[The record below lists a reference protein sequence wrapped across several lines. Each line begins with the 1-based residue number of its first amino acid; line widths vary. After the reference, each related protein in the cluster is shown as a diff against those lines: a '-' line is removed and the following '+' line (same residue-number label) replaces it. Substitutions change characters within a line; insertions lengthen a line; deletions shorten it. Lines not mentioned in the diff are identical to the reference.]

1 MRSLLTSALCAAL
14 LSCGPGFA
22 WAAPATDAADMS
34 KPATE
39 HTRAA
44 HAAMSKEVDFADR
57 QDFQDAQR
65 GFLAPL
71 PDRGRI
77 LDAAGRE
84 TWNLVPYDF
93 LAPAMSRDFPP
104 SLIMPT
110 PAPDTVNPSLWRQSQ
125 LVLRDGLYKVVDRL
139 YQIRNADLSNMT
151 IIEGDSGII
160 VVDPLISA
168 ENAAAALKLYYAHRP
183 HKPVVAV
190 IYSHSHVDHYGG
202 VHGVV
207 DEKDVAAGK
216 VQIIAPKGFMEA
228 AVAENVLAGNAMSR
242 RAQYMYGS
250 LLPPSPRGHVGAGLG
265 LATSRGTS
273 GLLEPTRLI
282 EKDGETLRLDGLTFI
297 FQMAPNTEAPA
308 EMHWYIPE
316 LKALTAAENCTH
328 TMHNLYTL
336 RGAKARDP
344 LCWSRALDESL
355 QRWGGEAEVLYG
367 MHHWP
372 VWGAER
378 VRTELG
384 LMRDLYRYINDQTL
398 HLANKGQTMLE
409 IAETL
414 RLPPEL
420 QRVFSLRGYYGSLNH
435 NAKAVY
441 NYYLGWFDGNPAH
454 LHVLAPVEAARKY
467 VEYMGGADA
476 VLKRARK
483 DFEAGRY
490 RWVAQV
496 LDHVIFAEPDNKAAR
511 ELAADALEQLGY
523 QAESAPWRNFYLSG
537 ARDLRGLPPAVPAN
551 AAGPVNT
558 QARAMPAALYFD
570 YLGVRLDGVRAQ
582 GKTLDLLI
590 RLTDTQE
597 GWELHLANSVLTAHR
612 ADRDRRAPLL
622 TCTRLQMM
630 ALFEGRLTP
639 EQAMQQGLLQHAAP
653 VKELLSLLDSFR
665 PDFRLVLP

>member
-1 MRSLLTSALCAAL
+1 MRTLLTSALCAAL
-14 LSCGPGFA
+14 LSCGPGVV
-22 WAAPATDAADMS
+22 WAAPAPDAADMS

-77 LDAAGRE
+77 LDANGRE
-84 TWNLVPYDF
+84 TWNLAPYDF

-104 SLIMPT
+104 SVIMPT
-110 PAPDTVNPSLWRQSQ
+110 QAPDTVNPSLWRQSQ

-216 VQIIAPKGFMEA
+216 VRIIAPGGFMEA

-282 EKDGETLRLDGLTFI
+282 EKDGETLQLDGLTFI

-454 LHVLAPVEAARKY
+454 LHMLAPVE
-467 VEYMGGADA
+467 
-476 VLKRARK
+476 
-483 DFEAGRY
+483 
-490 RWVAQV
+490 
-496 LDHVIFAEPDNKAAR
+496 AAR

-537 ARDLRGLPPAVPAN
+537 ARDLRGLPPAVSAN
-551 AAGPVNT
+551 AASPVNT
-558 QARAMPAALYFD
+558 QARAMPAALYFA
-570 YLGVRLDGVRAQ
+570 YLGVRLDGIRAQ
-582 GKTLDLLI
+582 DKTLDLLI

-597 GWELHLANSVLTAHR
+597 GWELHLANSVLTARR

-639 EQAMQQGLLQHAAP
+639 EQAVQQGLLQNAAP

-665 PDFRLVLP
+665 PDFQLVLP

>member
-1 MRSLLTSALCAAL
+1 
-14 LSCGPGFA
+14 
-22 WAAPATDAADMS
+22 
-34 KPATE
+34 
-39 HTRAA
+39 
-44 HAAMSKEVDFADR
+44 
-57 QDFQDAQR
+57 
-65 GFLAPL
+65 
-71 PDRGRI
+71 
-77 LDAAGRE
+77 
-84 TWNLVPYDF
+84 
-93 LAPAMSRDFPP
+93 
-104 SLIMPT
+104 
-110 PAPDTVNPSLWRQSQ
+110 
-125 LVLRDGLYKVVDRL
+125 
-139 YQIRNADLSNMT
+139 
-151 IIEGDSGII
+151 
-160 VVDPLISA
+160 
-168 ENAAAALKLYYAHRP
+168 
-183 HKPVVAV
+183 
-190 IYSHSHVDHYGG
+190 
-202 VHGVV
+202 
-207 DEKDVAAGK
+207 
-216 VQIIAPKGFMEA
+216 
-228 AVAENVLAGNAMSR
+228 
-242 RAQYMYGS
+242 
-250 LLPPSPRGHVGAGLG
+250 
-265 LATSRGTS
+265 
-273 GLLEPTRLI
+273 
-282 EKDGETLRLDGLTFI
+282 
-297 FQMAPNTEAPA
+297 MAPNTEAPA

-454 LHVLAPVEAARKY
+454 LHMLAPVEAARKY

-483 DFEAGRY
+483 DFEAGQY

-537 ARDLRGLPPAVPAN
+537 ARDLRGLPPAVSAN
-551 AAGPVNT
+551 AASPVNT

-570 YLGVRLDGVRAQ
+570 YLGVRLDGIRAQ

-590 RLTDTQE
+590 RLTDTHE

-639 EQAMQQGLLQHAAP
+639 EQAVQQGLLQNAAP

-665 PDFRLVLP
+665 PDFQLVLP

>member
-1 MRSLLTSALCAAL
+1 MRTLLTSALCAAL
-14 LSCGPGFA
+14 LSCGPGVA
-22 WAAPATDAADMS
+22 WAAPAPDAADMS
-34 KPATE
+34 KPATG

-77 LDAAGRE
+77 LDANGRE
-84 TWNLVPYDF
+84 TWNLAPYDF

-104 SLIMPT
+104 SVIMPT
-110 PAPDTVNPSLWRQSQ
+110 QAPDTVNPSLWRQSQ

-202 VHGVV
+202 VHG
-207 DEKDVAAGK
+207 
-216 VQIIAPKGFMEA
+216 
-228 AVAENVLAGNAMSR
+228 
-242 RAQYMYGS
+242 
-250 LLPPSPRGHVGAGLG
+250 
-265 LATSRGTS
+265 
-273 GLLEPTRLI
+273 
-282 EKDGETLRLDGLTFI
+282 
-297 FQMAPNTEAPA
+297 
-308 EMHWYIPE
+308 
-316 LKALTAAENCTH
+316 
-328 TMHNLYTL
+328 
-336 RGAKARDP
+336 
-344 LCWSRALDESL
+344 
-355 QRWGGEAEVLYG
+355 
-367 MHHWP
+367 
-372 VWGAER
+372 AER

-384 LMRDLYRYINDQTL
+384 LMRDLYRYINDQTM

-454 LHVLAPVEAARKY
+454 LHMLAPVEAARKY

-483 DFEAGRY
+483 DFEAGQY

-523 QAESAPWRNFYLSG
+523 QAESAP
-537 ARDLRGLPPAVPAN
+537 
-551 AAGPVNT
+551 
-558 QARAMPAALYFD
+558 
-570 YLGVRLDGVRAQ
+570 
-582 GKTLDLLI
+582 
-590 RLTDTQE
+590 
-597 GWELHLANSVLTAHR
+597 
-612 ADRDRRAPLL
+612 
-622 TCTRLQMM
+622 
-630 ALFEGRLTP
+630 
-639 EQAMQQGLLQHAAP
+639 
-653 VKELLSLLDSFR
+653 
-665 PDFRLVLP
+665 